1 MTSPHDDPPDDEAG
15 LSVSGPTV
23 AQRREWGRIGARRR
37 WEGHAARTVRL
48 DDLPEQQRA
57 VVRALVEMV
66 RAPRTEKPAA

>member
-1 MTSPHDDPPDDEAG
+1 MLTSLRPPDDEAG
-15 LSVSGPTV
+15 VSDSPTP

-37 WEGHAARTVRL
+37 WAGHAPRTVNL
-48 DDLPEQQRA
+48 ADLTEDQRA